1 MKVLVTEPTP
11 ITSGGPRLAVPSGM
25 DLIGIE
31 LFNPNGDV
39 NGVAMTGGSLVSVSS
54 VTSTGTQGSD
64 YPIMTMSF
72 QIPASMSSGTKL
84 SFGLDPSSTWGMG
97 LLGTATLK
105 PVLPATITVG
115 GSISITNVVPGGG
128 SLPAGT
134 VVSVQGIG
142 FQTGTQVQL
151 SNIKA
156 SSISVVSPNE
166 IQIVLAEPTQMTG
179 KKIQV
184 ANPDGSHDTYFSYMR
199 GIALGQ
205 SNRPLLASAVPI
217 FSTMTYSQASFA
229 AANNLSTSEFSG
241 VAVQNPSLLTA
252 TVTFTLFSPSNA
264 PLGSSTVV
272 IPNGYRMMRE
282 TSELAGVAPPAGSYL
297 VVSSDTPI
305 QMFAFLGDT
314 VTGTVVPYVALSSQP

>member
-72 QIPASMSSGTKL
+72 QVPANMSSGTKL

-128 SLPAGT
+128 LLPAGT

-199 GIALGQ
+199 GIGLGQ

-217 FSTMTYSQASFA
+217 FSTMTYSQATFA
-229 AANNLSTSEFSG
+229 AANNLSTSEFTG

-282 TSELAGVAPPAGSYL
+282 TAELAGVAPPAGSYL

-305 QMFAFLGDT
+305 QMFGFLGDT

>member
-25 DLIGIE
+25 SLIGIE

-72 QIPASMSSGTKL
+72 QVPANMSSGAKL

-128 SLPAGT
+128 WLPAGT

-156 SSISVVSPNE
+156 SSISVVSSNE
-166 IQIVLAEPTQMTG
+166 IQIVLAESTQMTG

-199 GIALGQ
+199 GIPLGQ
-205 SNRPLLASAVPI
+205 SSRPLLASAVPI
-217 FSTMTYSQASFA
+217 FSTMTYSQATFA
-229 AANNLSTSEFSG
+229 AANNLSTSEFTG
-241 VAVQNPSLLTA
+241 VAVQNPSLMTA
-252 TVTFTLFSPSNA
+252 TVTFALFSSTDA
-264 PLGSSTVV
+264 PLGSSTMV
-272 IPNGYRMMRE
+272 IPSGYRMMRE

-297 VVSSDTPI
+297 VISSDTPI
-305 QMFAFLGDT
+305 QMFGFLGDT